1 MAKFGIGCTNFETL
15 IYDGHEYQRKFGVGI
30 TNPSGSVPWRCKQRK
45 SSIKC
50 PASVTQESEGYS
62 YL

>member
-30 TNPSGSVPWRCKQRK
+30 TNPSGSVPWRCNQENR
-45 SSIKC
+45 
-50 PASVTQESEGYS
+50 PLSVQHQSLKKVKAT
-62 YL
+62 